1 MLKLNKLFMKGITLI
16 IAFGMICVSNSTEI
30 FASESEPCT
39 ESSRTVYYN
48 AYTQAL
54 QEAEETGSENEIEKT
69 KNEFSDYVYDLQK
82 NESDETLSNM
92 GYNQQQINL
101 IRQYDGSQD
110 IIALFSGS
118 VTITNKIEN
127 YKYNSS
133 TKQTSADIAF
143 TFTWNGTSAY
153 NHKDVLAV
161 AWSEGLYTNSKN
173 IKITCT
179 YKSNRNNTKISF
191 SAPSSSPYI
200 AKNVVGTGNQS
211 AKFTF
216 DKHYGSRMCLYS
228 ATGKVHVT
236 KKAKVPEFSSYVSY
250 GETKTNI
257 SPSFSVSIKNLS
269 ISISFKKNISEIA
282 SKRCYKK
289 L

>member
-1 MLKLNKLFMKGITLI
+1 MKGITLI

-110 IIALFSGS
+110 IIA
-118 VTITNKIEN
+118 
-127 YKYNSS
+127 
-133 TKQTSADIAF
+133 
-143 TFTWNGTSAY
+143 
-153 NHKDVLAV
+153 
-161 AWSEGLYTNSKN
+161 
-173 IKITCT
+173 
-179 YKSNRNNTKISF
+179 
-191 SAPSSSPYI
+191 
-200 AKNVVGTGNQS
+200 
-211 AKFTF
+211 
-216 DKHYGSRMCLYS
+216 
-228 ATGKVHVT
+228 
-236 KKAKVPEFSSYVSY
+236 
-250 GETKTNI
+250 
-257 SPSFSVSIKNLS
+257 
-269 ISISFKKNISEIA
+269 
-282 SKRCYKK
+282 
-289 L
+289 

>member
-1 MLKLNKLFMKGITLI
+1 
-16 IAFGMICVSNSTEI
+16 MICVSNSTEI

-54 QEAEETGSENEIEKT
+54 QDAEETGSENEIEKT

-82 NESDETLSNM
+82 NESDETFSNM

-191 SAPSSSPYI
+191 SAPSSSPYV

-216 DKHYGSRMCLYS
+216 DKHYGSRMRLYS